1 MADVKSLTLVHLNRQ
16 DSVNDNKI
24 AIYVVNIQPLAIV
37 GHHLSCFI
45 MDGTQSLGSG
55 ATMILTS
62 KIRIILA
69 HQRYQF
75 VEILINRH
83 RAGQDTVAG
92 RVLLERNTWSV
103 RPNAVGSRGL

>member
-1 MADVKSLTLVHLNRQ
+1 MFDGNGCGLMADVKSLTLVHLNRQ

-55 ATMILTS
+55 ATMTLCI
-62 KIRIILA
+62 
-69 HQRYQF
+69 QRKHLDF
-75 VEILINRH
+75 STHIVGIALS
-83 RAGQDTVAG
+83 TVQ
-92 RVLLERNTWSV
+92 R
-103 RPNAVGSRGL
+103 